1 MPTDTLELIGAGG
14 HAAVVADAAMLSAG
28 WRLLVYSQDHVQ
40 AGHDVLGYVVQYLDD
55 SIALDRIHIAI
66 GNNAVRKRLQR
77 QFAGRGATPTMVVHP
92 QAIVA
97 ATSIV
102 GAGGFVAAGAILAPR
117 SRIGEGVIV
126 NHRAIVDHD
135 VLVGEFSHIAPG
147 SVLGGGVKVGVGV
160 LVGAGATILPGVTI
174 GDGATIGAGA
184 MVLADVSAGA
194 TVVGV
199 PGREIR
205 KNA

>member
-1 MPTDTLELIGAGG
+1 
-14 HAAVVADAAMLSAG
+14 MLSAG
-28 WRLLVYSQDHVQ
+28 CRLLVYSQDHSQ
-40 AGHDVLGYVVQYLDD
+40 AGHDMLGYVVQYLDD
-55 SIALDRIHIAI
+55 SIALDRIHVAI

-77 QFAGRGATPTMVVHP
+77 QFAGIGATPTTVVHP

-97 ATSIV
+97 TISAA
-102 GAGGFVAAGAILAPR
+102 GAGSFVAAGAILAPR
-117 SRIGEGVIV
+117 SRVGEGVIV
-126 NHRAIVDHD
+126 NHRAVVDHD

-147 SVLGGGVKVGVGV
+147 AVLGGGVKVGVGV
-160 LVGAGATILPGVTI
+160 LVGAGATVLPGLTV

-184 MVLADVSAGA
+184 MVLADVPAGA

-199 PGREIR
+199 PAHKTR

>member
-14 HAAVVADAAMLSAG
+14 HAAVVADAAMVFAG
-28 WRLLVYSQDHVQ
+28 CRLLVYSQNRAQ
-40 AGHDVLGYVVQYLDD
+40 AGHDLLGYVVQHLDD
-55 SIALDRIHIAI
+55 SITLDRIHVAI
-66 GNNAVRKRLQR
+66 GNNAVRSRLQR
-77 QFAGRGATPTMVVHP
+77 QFSGRGAVPTSIIHP

-97 ATSIV
+97 ATSVV
-102 GAGGFVAAGAILAPR
+102 GAGSFLAAGAILAPR
-117 SRIGEGVIV
+117 SRVGEGVIV

-147 SVLGGGVKVGVGV
+147 AVLGGGVKVGIGV
-160 LVGAGATILPGVTI
+160 IVGAGATVMPAVTI

-184 MVLADVSAGA
+184 VVLVDVSAGA